1 MTKEIKTEI
10 EIQAPV
16 SQVWSVLTQI
26 DEYSQWN
33 SFIKKLE
40 GNLKVGENIR
50 AEIQPVDSSTMTF
63 KPKVLQFE
71 ENRILQWKGKFLLN
85 GLFDGTHSFE
95 LVENQDGSTT
105 FKQSEL
111 FNGVLVGLFNL
122 ENTIKGFEAMNRELK
137 RKCEE

>member
-10 EIQAPV
+10 LIQAPV
-16 SQVWSVLTQI
+16 SKVWKVLTHTQ
-26 DEYSQWN
+26 EYPNWN

-40 GNLKVGENIR
+40 GILKVGENLR
-50 AEIQPVDSSTMTF
+50 AEIQPIDSSTMTF

-71 ENRILQWKGKFLLN
+71 ENRILQWKGKFLIN

-111 FNGVLVGLFNL
+111 FNGVLVRLFNL
-122 ENTIKGFEAMNRELK
+122 ENSIKGFEAMNRELK

>member
-16 SQVWSVLTQI
+16 SQVWTVLTQI
-26 DEYSQWN
+26 DEYPKWN

-50 AEIQPVDSSTMTF
+50 VEIQPVDSSTMTF

-71 ENRILQWKGKFLLN
+71 ENRILQWKGKFLIN

-95 LVENQDGSTT
+95 LVDNGNGSTT

-111 FNGVLVGLFNL
+111 FTGVLVGLFNL

>member
-10 EIQAPV
+10 LIQAPV
-16 SQVWSVLTQI
+16 SKVWKVLTHIQ
-26 DEYSQWN
+26 EYPNWN

-40 GNLKVGENIR
+40 GILKVGENLR
-50 AEIQPVDSSTMTF
+50 AEIQPVDSSTMIF

-71 ENRILQWKGKFLLN
+71 ENRTLQWKGKFLIN

-95 LVENQDGSTT
+95 LVENQDGSTI

>member
-16 SQVWSVLTQI
+16 SQVWKVLTQTH
-26 DEYSQWN
+26 EYPNWN
-33 SFIKKLE
+33 SFIKKLD

-50 AEIQPVDSSTMTF
+50 AEIQPVDSSPMTF

-71 ENRILQWKGKFLLN
+71 ENKILQWKGKFLFN
-85 GLFDGTHSFE
+85 GLFDGTHTFE
-95 LVENQDGSTT
+95 LLENEDGSTT
-105 FKQSEL
+105 FIQSEL

>member
-10 EIQAPV
+10 VIQAPV
-16 SQVWSVLTQI
+16 SHVWCILTQI
-26 DEYSQWN
+26 NEYPKWN

-63 KPKVLQFE
+63 RPKILQFE
-71 ENRILQWKGKFLLN
+71 ENRILQWKGKFLIN

-105 FKQSEL
+105 FQQSEL
-111 FNGVLVGLFNL
+111 FNGVLLGLFNL